1 MCFSSALMTIYH
13 KLNTSTHLRDF
24 LVCVVVCV
32 VGGFSC
38 AVLCG
43 GVFFVVVCC
52 GGVWFC
58 FLNVGIKRWNSRSLS
73 CHREA
78 IIQR

>member
-1 MCFSSALMTIYH
+1 MCFSSALMTTYH

-38 AVLCG
+38 VVFC
-43 GVFFVVVCC
+43 GVFSLLLFVVVVF
-52 GGVWFC
+52 GFVF
-58 FLNVGIKRWNSRSLS
+58 
-73 CHREA
+73 
-78 IIQR
+78 